1 MDSYIVKNG
10 INTIDDDIIPLAL
23 LISVRDS
30 ALKILCKDTIGC
42 ELSNY
47 EILNIDFGK
56 IEDNE
61 YKKNYILKLTE
72 YLEKLES
79 PLFLDKIYNKFSNLI
94 GYLFDRRNIA
104 AVLLIFYLLNY
115 KADLKTQDEYNK
127 LEEHHAKTQDEYNK
141 LEEHHANEMKRGS
154 DIVEKLSKYVN
165 WVYVPLYLINE
176 VNEQRK

>member
-72 YLEKLES
+72 YLEKLEN
-79 PLFLDKIYNKFSNLI
+79 PLFLDKIYNNLI

-127 LEEHHAKTQDEYNK
+127 LEKN
-141 LEEHHANEMKRGS
+141 HANDM
-154 DIVEKLSKYVN
+154 EKGNAFVRKLTQHIN
-165 WVYVPLYLINE
+165 WVHVPLDLQKELNE
-176 VNEQRK
+176 LGF